1 MQCMEVWGGNHAVD
15 TGVVMAGLDAWA
27 YSKPWQGDAA
37 GGDVHYVSSCASG
50 RIMRMLVADV
60 SGHGNAVAETAI
72 RLRQLM
78 RRFVNHLDQRR
89 FVAALNNEFGQLAQ
103 GGRFATAAAF
113 TFFAPTNHL
122 TISNAGH
129 PPPMIWRAKTRTWSV
144 VSPDDVECSQRR
156 NVKASK
162 QSFIREAR
170 REDRSRQRD
179 AASRDGHP
187 MHPEDEDTG
196 PANVPL
202 GVLDATRY
210 DALTLRLSVGDLV
223 MCYTDG
229 LIECKGRDGRLLN
242 TEGLLEVAREID
254 TNDPAVF
261 TPALLQKVAQLHEGN
276 LSGDDV
282 TVLLFRPN
290 GLARGLS
297 LRERFHGMRMMS
309 AAAFRAITFRE
320 RFPWP
325 DLSLPNVGGAIFNPL
340 SRLWRGK

>member
-1 MQCMEVWGGNHAVD
+1 MEVWGGNQAVD

-27 YSKPWQGDAA
+27 YSKPWGEDAS

-60 SGHGNAVAETAI
+60 AGHGNAVAQTAI

-89 FVAALNNEFGQLAQ
+89 FVAALNNEFGQLSHD
-103 GGRFATAAAF
+103 GRFATAAAF

-129 PPPMIWRAKTRTWSV
+129 PPPLLWSAKTRKWRI
-144 VSPDDVECSQRR
+144 VSPDDREAAKRS
-156 NVKASK
+156 NIKASK
-162 QSFIREAR
+162 RRWAR
-170 REDRSRQRD
+170 DARSEDRARQRD
-179 AASRDGHP
+179 HANTGGQTPRPDNADS
-187 MHPEDEDTG
+187 G

-202 GVLDATRY
+202 GILDATRY
-210 DALTLRLSVGDLV
+210 DALTLRLNIGDIV

-242 TEGLLEVAREID
+242 TEGLLEVAREVD
-254 TNDPAVF
+254 TSDPAAF

-290 GLARGLS
+290 GLARGLT
-297 LRERFHGMRMMS
+297 LRERLHGMRLMTG
-309 AAAFRAITFRE
+309 AAFRAITFRE

-325 DLSLPNVGGAIFNPL
+325 DMSLPNVGGAIFQPL
-340 SRLWRGK
+340 SKLWRGR